1 MARTSTSTKK
11 TTKAKEKA
19 VETPVAETG
28 VEAVVKLP
36 EAVAEASKNEAMQA
50 LKDQNDM
57 LKKAIEEM
65 QAKIEALQ
73 NQPTTVVAYPA
84 DTEQVRFLW
93 QAPVSDET
101 QVDFGMYGRIVGKQG
116 SFSVPK
122 AELSRLLTAEVRMYL
137 DTRWLIVVSGL
148 NDEEREALGVDYKEG
163 EVLDRQMFRKMV
175 DMGDSIVEVYPALC
189 KEHKEIVGKF
199 FYEAW
204 LNDPKRVDRN
214 VVLQLYKIDKGIAF
228 KTIIEAMNAKDI
240 AE

>member
-19 VETPVAETG
+19 AEEPIVETA
-28 VEAVVKLP
+28 VEAVP
-36 EAVAEASKNEAMQA
+36 EATEVPKNNEMQA

-57 LKKAIEEM
+57 LKKALEEM